1 MSLYYFTQKHLTKT
15 KNSAIAAAA
24 YRSGESLYS
33 ERDLESKF
41 YGQREVD
48 PETFIKAPPHAPE
61 WVYKREKLW
70 NKVEEVEQIKNARI
84 AKELIIALPVEIDEK
99 QQRELI
105 EKFVDKHC
113 VAKGMVADVAI
124 HRDKKH
130 NPHAHVLLT
139 VRPFNEDGS
148 WGYKKKRI
156 PKLIDGKEQYNEKG
170 KKITVSV
177 PVNDWYD
184 KSTLLNWRSAYAEI
198 VNDYYKA
205 NGLEHRVSEKSYADQ
220 GLDKQPKM
228 RISWKEYQIEN
239 EAKINAQKEN
249 KKYKPITDRA
259 KQNQRIDN
267 YNKIV
272 KSINETKKSLSD
284 YRVKHENSLLQD
296 LNNIRKNEFDF
307 TEKQWNDIKSVARRV
322 GGFVDYEKAL
332 KAHEYNLKWGA
343 SLQAKISKLAI
354 EKNVLDT
361 ANKDYTSNP
370 KKVLLYGF
378 NPLTFKEKE
387 LPLKEEKLN
396 KQLNDLNKKM
406 SLCTRQTVITDNVL
420 KMQEQ
425 IVTKEFKFL
434 FPDVKLNDKPDTIL
448 LTAMQSY
455 VNDFRQHGTLNE
467 DEVNKQFLF
476 LANNKLLRETSK
488 VVDQLSE
495 NKREL
500 YITNVSK
507 DKNKNLYAESI
518 KSKETSERYKYLI
531 KYQHA
536 MSQLKEHEINKQE
549 LDKIAT
555 NQILKIYPY
564 EKEKNIQDLSYD
576 TKRFILNQYIAS
588 VRKGTDI
595 QSINNL
601 DNKYREL
608 SKSEEKETKQTYKES
623 SNKSKGEGENI
634 HVGKD
639 EKKNDDL
646 EKDRLKNKKKIKGR
660 GDLTHD

>member
-105 EKFVDKHC
+105 EKFVDNHC

-184 KSTLLNWRSAYAEI
+184 KKTLLNWRSAYADI

-205 NGLEHRVSEKSYADQ
+205 NGLDHRVSEKSYVDQ
-220 GLDKQPKM
+220 GLDKQPKI

-239 EAKINAQKEN
+239 EAKLKAQNDN

-267 YNKIV
+267 YNKLV
-272 KSINETKKSLSD
+272 DSINNTKKSLSD
-284 YRVKHENSLLQD
+284 YRVKYENSLLQD
-296 LNNIRKNEFDF
+296 LNSIRKKEFDF
-307 TEKQWNDIKSVARRV
+307 TEDQWKDIKSVARRV

-332 KAHEYNLKWGA
+332 KAHEYNLKWGT
-343 SLQAKISKLAI
+343 SLQVKLSKVAI
-354 EKNVLDT
+354 EKNVLET
-361 ANKDYTSNP
+361 ANKDYATNP

-378 NPLTFKEKE
+378 NPSTFKEKE

-396 KQLNDLNKKM
+396 KQLNDLNKKI
-406 SLCTRQTVITDNVL
+406 SLCTKQSAITDNVL

-425 IVTKEFKFL
+425 IVTKEFNFL
-434 FPDVKLNDKPDTIL
+434 FPDVKINDKPDTVL
-448 LTAMQSY
+448 LKAMQSY
-455 VNDFRQHGTLNE
+455 VNDFRKHGTLNE

-476 LANNKLLRETSK
+476 LSNNTLLRETSR

-507 DKNKNLYAESI
+507 DKNKNRYAESI
-518 KSKETSERYKYLI
+518 KSKETSERYKYLV

-536 MSQLKEHEINKQE
+536 MSQLNEHEKHKQE
-549 LDKIAT
+549 LDKLAT
-555 NQILKIYPY
+555 SQILKIYPH
-564 EKEKNIQDLSYD
+564 EKEQSIQELSYD

-588 VRKGTDI
+588 VRNGTDI

-601 DNKYREL
+601 DNKYRDL
-608 SKSEEKETKQTYKES
+608 NKGDEKETKQIYKES